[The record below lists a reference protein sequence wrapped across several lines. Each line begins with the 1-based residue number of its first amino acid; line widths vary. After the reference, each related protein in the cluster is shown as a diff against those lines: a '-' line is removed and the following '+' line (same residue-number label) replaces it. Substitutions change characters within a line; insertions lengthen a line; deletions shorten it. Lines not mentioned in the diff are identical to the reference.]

1 MHNLLC
7 VVLLAAGTSGHS
19 DSWLSDDNEI
29 QFIELLSSFD
39 TRRSQLNLDQTYLS
53 SLENYQVEAVPAT
66 EAQYPWIARV
76 VHSRTLDIPH
86 MCTAAC
92 IEERIFIT
100 AARCIYSLKV
110 HYTTLIYQHTRLPVR
125 AFVLPSKGTKQAFDD
140 IGFIV
145 VEDVSHGHWATV
157 KLYDETNRTDDG
169 FNWFTDRFGS
179 AQSGSHKVVGYAT
192 QKGIP
197 LTQAPDRLFE
207 LTEIPVVVHIVSIHM
222 DGDNGFHVPCY
233 HSCTLKQFK
242 TNSNDPNCKK
252 YHGVEGG
259 AVLNTKT
266 NKLLGLATWGMAWEM
281 ESMLFPEYELPVGF
295 AVPNS
300 ANFFNDYVCA
310 RRIRDDDGEPGMSYQ
325 RLCVDDLT

>member
-19 DSWLSDDNEI
+19 DSWLSDDNEL
-29 QFIELLSSFD
+29 QFIEHLSSFN
-39 TRRSQLNLDQTYLS
+39 TRRSQLNFDQTYFS
-53 SLENYQVEAVPAT
+53 SLDNYQVEAVPAT

-145 VEDVSHGHWATV
+145 VEDVPHGHWATV

-169 FNWFTDRFGS
+169 FNWFADRFGS
-179 AQSGSHKVVGYAT
+179 AQSESHKVVGYAT
-192 QKGIP
+192 KGKQSI
-197 LTQAPDRLFE
+197 QAPDRLFE
-207 LTEIPVVVHIVSIHM
+207 LTEIPVVVHM
-222 DGDNGFHVPCY
+222 DLCTILFTFDLMKGFHVPCY
-233 HSCTLKQFK
+233 HSCTLEQFK
-242 TNSNDPNCKK
+242 TNSDDPDCKK

-266 NKLLGLATWGMAWEM
+266 NKLLGLATWGPY
-281 ESMLFPEYELPVGF
+281 FPKLYLPVGF